1 MAKRIIVSTV
11 VTLALAFAPS
21 LAFSLPTKSVHK
33 KKPSSANSQRE
44 DSKKS
49 KYTKKSTRYS
59 HQALPR
65 G

>member
-33 KKPSSANSQRE
+33 KKASSANSQRE
-44 DSKKS
+44 ASKKS
-49 KYTKKSTRYS
+49 RILQEVYRYS
-59 HQALPR
+59 HHALPR

>member
-33 KKPSSANSQRE
+33 KKASSVNSQRE
-44 DSKKS
+44 ASKKS
-49 KYTKKSTRYS
+49 KYSKKSTRYS
-59 HQALPR
+59 HRHSRR